1 MRKKVSDFITTKQ
14 EELIALTEESS
25 RAIDLVTSTINNLNG
40 VNDRI
45 DKTITEITEAKKRL
59 ENTESELSDRRI
71 RNAKIIAN
79 FQQMLGV

>member
-1 MRKKVSDFITTKQ
+1 MRKKVTDFITTKQ

-40 VNDRI
+40 VNDKI
-45 DKTITEITEAKKRL
+45 DKTITEILEAKKRL
-59 ENTESELSDRRI
+59 ENTENELSDRRMH
-71 RNAKIIAN
+71 NAKIIAN

>member
-45 DKTITEITEAKKRL
+45 DKTITEITDAKKRL
-59 ENTESELSDRRI
+59 ENTESELSDRRL
-71 RNAKIIAN
+71 RNTKIIAN

>member
-1 MRKKVSDFITTKQ
+1 MRKKVTDFITTKQ

-25 RAIDLVTSTINNLNG
+25 RAIDLVTSTINNLNS
-40 VNDRI
+40 VNDKI
-45 DKTITEITEAKKRL
+45 DKTMTEILEAKKRL
-59 ENTESELSDRRI
+59 ENTESELSDRRM

>member
-1 MRKKVSDFITTKQ
+1 MRKKVTDFITTKQ

-40 VNDRI
+40 VNDKI
-45 DKTITEITEAKKRL
+45 DKTMTEILEAKKRL
-59 ENTESELSDRRI
+59 ENTESELSDRRM